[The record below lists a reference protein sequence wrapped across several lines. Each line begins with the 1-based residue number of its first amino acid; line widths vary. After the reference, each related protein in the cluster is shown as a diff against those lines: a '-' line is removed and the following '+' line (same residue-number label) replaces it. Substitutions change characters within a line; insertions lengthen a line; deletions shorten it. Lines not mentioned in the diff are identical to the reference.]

1 VLQEYLQ
8 CACVCLPLFAL
19 SFHQVPYLL
28 ESMKNRK
35 TAYTQVALLATL
47 FATYIYV
54 FHDGSQAE
62 YPLRHRKLRTAY
74 VVSTNTS
81 APRFQQATEV
91 LENFGFAV
99 KVVEPD
105 NLGSTREQQTLS
117 NKNAFVSAVRLI
129 SQGDEPWG
137 YLFED
142 DIVMHEKS
150 AENLDTLVAAESH
163 TTLFQYLGICPVD
176 PHAVSRKMCGRCAH
190 AMGLSREGA
199 MELLGIVNCSDFNLG
214 RDNSTREEIYFD
226 VIVDGWCQ
234 EHDGFLVFGP
244 LYESKYGVTGAG
256 HVGTF
261 LQDRSK
267 FESEIDQA

>member
-1 VLQEYLQ
+1 
-8 CACVCLPLFAL
+8 
-19 SFHQVPYLL
+19 
-28 ESMKNRK
+28 MKNRK
-35 TAYTQVALLATL
+35 IAYTLVALLATL
-47 FATYIYV
+47 LATCLFV

-62 YPLRHRKLRTAY
+62 NLLRHRKLRIAY

-81 APRFQQATEV
+81 AHRFQQTTEV

-105 NLGSTREQQTLS
+105 NLGSTREQKTLS
-117 NKNAFVSAVRLI
+117 NKNAFVSAARLI

-142 DIVMHEKS
+142 DIVIHEKS
-150 AENLDTLVAAESH
+150 ADNLDTLIAAESR

-199 MELLGIVNCSDFNLG
+199 MELLGIINRLDFSLG
-214 RDNSTREEIYFD
+214 RDNATREEIYFD

-234 EHDGFLVFGP
+234 ERNGFLVFGP
-244 LYESKYGVTGAG
+244 LLESKYGVPGAG

-267 FESEIDQA
+267 FKSEIDQE